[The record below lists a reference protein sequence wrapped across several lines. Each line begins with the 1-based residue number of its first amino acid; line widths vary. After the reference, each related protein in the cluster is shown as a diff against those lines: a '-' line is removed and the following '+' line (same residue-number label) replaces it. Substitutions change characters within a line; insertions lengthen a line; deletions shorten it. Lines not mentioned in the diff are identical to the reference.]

1 MDGAGLA
8 VSAVDVV
15 DGDTLILQYS
25 LEFGIT
31 RRAHARLFGV
41 DTAETFGRAPGTPER
56 VAGEKQREYARAWLT
71 AAARERAGAWPFLV
85 EYHGPDKYGRDLVT
99 IRRRATGESL
109 NAALVE
115 AFPEVARPARGATG
129 SP

>member
-8 VSAVDVV
+8 ASAVDVV

-31 RRAHARLFGV
+31 RRAHARLLGV

-56 VAGEKQREYARAWLT
+56 VAGEKQREFARAWLT
-71 AAARERAGAWPFLV
+71 TAARERTEAWPLVV

-99 IRRRATGESL
+99 IRRRITGESL
-109 NAALVE
+109 NQALID
-115 AFPEVARPARGATG
+115 AFPEVARSARGLAG